1 MNIII
6 EYLLISLLAAVA
18 VGAWTMVL
26 HAGQEVI
33 SQLIYRVRGLER
45 KAAYRKACGDT
56 EKETL

>member
-1 MNIII
+1 
-6 EYLLISLLAAVA
+6 
-18 VGAWTMVL
+18 MVL